1 MRRELPYTTAW
12 QVLIFDMQDHCE
24 SIFFKDWEHA
34 QAYAKTKNDTFLMT
48 SNCFKHAETK
58 LIPIYKQLLTQ
69 SNGAFAPRDINQIEE
84 GIDLLLFKAEQK
96 ERKEATKEKE
106 N

>member
-1 MRRELPYTTAW
+1 MKRELPYTTAW

-34 QAYAKTKNDTFLMT
+34 QAYAKAKNHLFLT
-48 SNCFKHAETK
+48 TTGCLKYAETK
-58 LIPIYKQLLTQ
+58 LIPIWKQPLTH
-69 SNGAFAPRDINQIEE
+69 NKDINRIEE
-84 GIDLLLFKAEQK
+84 EINHLLFNAEK
-96 ERKEATKEKE
+96 REKKEAIKEKE